1 MAQGN
6 STAGRNDKG
15 DTRTMN
21 FKKADLQQDTNHAH
35 TSEGAEVCEANR
47 QAGDSELHSQPQE
60 FTGPEGRVPGLQI
73 QLQQR
78 ENQIQSLQ
86 QRLRDLEASAT
97 QARIANETLTYY
109 LERYKRVKDRFLP
122 RGSFRERVCRQI
134 AHRILARPSGAAQ
147 SQPKVARAP
156 ITLTL
161 KSVAGSRT
169 GAEIVIDP
177 PPEWCDF
184 HQPPVVIAIPNWNR
198 VDLLRRCIESILAKT
213 DYARFRICV
222 YEQGSTDGSRE
233 YLQSLAP
240 HVDAV
245 LGDENIGFVDA
256 NNALIRRYAKWDVVF
271 LNNDTEVTDGWLE
284 RLVETAYRAN
294 NIGMVG
300 PKLIYKDGRLQEAG
314 SQVFRDGS
322 ARAYGK
328 YADQADPM
336 FNQLRE
342 VDYCSAA
349 CLYAKRK
356 VLDCVGGFDTRYS
369 PAYYE
374 DTDLAFAVRE
384 AGFKVLYEPR
394 STVIHHEYSTSG
406 GTAFERMEANRT
418 KFLEKWAEPLKRQQR
433 NFWEA
438 LSVNPREKILVID
451 NIVPAQDRSSGG
463 NRLFEFL
470 LLLARHY
477 HVVFAYMGAYALQEY
492 VKPLERYGITVFYP
506 GYAKAVNNYD
516 LDLGAVLQHNDFKF
530 IFFEL
535 FGMAEQYLGVVRQYS
550 PGTPVIIDTFD
561 VHFLR
566 ETREAITANDAGL
579 LRKAQETQRRE
590 LAVYKQA
597 DLVLTVT
604 ADDKQALLK
613 EDPQLNIAVIPNIH
627 TLPSSVVPR
636 AGRRDLLF
644 VGGFSHTPNVDGVLY
659 FCREILPLVLQ
670 QLPQTR
676 LWVVGN
682 APPPEIVALAS
693 QNIIVTGYALYLA
706 PYLESALVS
715 VAPLRFG
722 SGMKGKIGEAMAWGI
737 PVVTT
742 TIGAE
747 GMGLQD
753 GIDALIADTA
763 EDFALR
769 IIRLHQSPELWD
781 SVAQNARKRV
791 EREWS
796 PDAVDRS
803 LTEILAGVRTDKL
816 AAVS

>member
-1 MAQGN
+1 MEPQLARNNEGDAPEMASN
-6 STAGRNDKG
+6 
-15 DTRTMN
+15 
-21 FKKADLQQDTNHAH
+21 KADLQQDMSHAH
-35 TSEGAEVCEANR
+35 TLEGAPLCDRDRPAEDFR
-47 QAGDSELHSQPQE
+47 PPSKPQE
-60 FTGPEGRVPGLQI
+60 IMTQPEGRLAALEVKL
-73 QLQQR
+73 LTK
-78 ENQIQSLQ
+78 ENEINSLR
-86 QRLRDLEASAT
+86 QRLSDLEVSAT

-122 RGSFRERVCRQI
+122 PGTLRERVCRRI
-134 AHRILARPSGAAQ
+134 AHRILARRAGAPQLQPRPSK
-147 SQPKVARAP
+147 QP
-156 ITLTL
+156 TGL
-161 KSVAGSRT
+161 KSYSVAEST
-169 GAEIVIDP
+169 IGANIVIEP
-177 PPEWCDF
+177 PPEWCDSP

-198 VDLLRRCIESILAKT
+198 MDLLRRCIESILAKT
-213 DYARFRICV
+213 GYARYRICV

-240 HVDAV
+240 HVDAI
-245 LGDENIGFVDA
+245 LGDENVGFVDA
-256 NNALIRRYAKWDVVF
+256 NNAIIRRYPKWDVVF

-284 RLVETAYRAN
+284 RLVETAYRAD
-294 NIGMVG
+294 NIGLVG
-300 PKLIYKDGRLQEAG
+300 PKLVYKDGRLQEAG
-314 SQVFRDGS
+314 SQVFQDGS

-328 YADQADPM
+328 YADQADPI

-356 VLDCVGGFDTRYS
+356 VFDCIGGFDGRYS

-384 AGFKVLYEPR
+384 AGFKVLCEPR
-394 STVIHHEYSTSG
+394 STVIHHEDSTSG
-406 GTAFERMEANRT
+406 GTAFERMEANRS
-418 KFLEKWAEPLKRQQR
+418 KFLEKWAGPLKRQQK

-438 LSVNPREKILVID
+438 VSVNPREKVLVID

-463 NRLFEFL
+463 TRLFEFL
-470 LLLARHY
+470 LLLTRHY
-477 HVVFAYMGAYALQEY
+477 HVVFAYVGAYALQEY

-506 GYAKAVNNYD
+506 GYARAVNNYD

-535 FGMAEQYLGVVRQYS
+535 FGMAEQYLSIVRQYS

-579 LRKAQETQRRE
+579 LRKAQETKRRE

-597 DLVLTVT
+597 DLILTVT
-604 ADDKQALLK
+604 ADDKQALLR
-613 EDPQLNIAVIPNIH
+613 EDPRLKVSVVPNIH
-627 TLPSSVVPR
+627 TFPPNIVPR
-636 AGRRDLLF
+636 DGRRDLLF
-644 VGGFSHTPNVDGVLY
+644 VGGFSHTPNVDAILY
-659 FCREILPLVLQ
+659 FCREIFPLVLQ
-670 QLPQTR
+670 RLPQMR

-693 QNIIVTGYALYLA
+693 ENVIVTGYALYLV
-706 PYLESALVS
+706 PYLEAALVS
-715 VAPLRFG
+715 LAPLRFG

-753 GIDALIADTA
+753 GVDALIADTPEA
-763 EDFALR
+763 FARR
-769 IIRLHQSPELWD
+769 IIQLHENPELWD

-803 LTEILAGVRTDKL
+803 LTEILAGIRTDKL
-816 AAVS
+816 AAVP